1 MQSAELILG
10 SAIGLFT
17 AMLWGIST
25 NVYQSQRDEATP
37 IAISA
42 IKMWTAMA
50 AMTLIVLLPFRSAP
64 FFVPLESAVFL
75 VASVTIG
82 LVIGDLAYLISQERI
97 GVSYAF
103 PISNTFPILTYMIA
117 IIFVGE
123 VIIVSRII
131 GVVVAVAGVILLS
144 RSQSLVEAPRNC
156 VVSEEFEDSTETC
169 TDWLGIGMALLAALC
184 WATGSVLLQR
194 GVEGIDPIDAN
205 FVRMVFGSALFV
217 PIVSISL
224 RRGMPRPTGRA
235 ARIVLVAGLFGMTI
249 GSLLY
254 TYSVK
259 LVGAAIA
266 ALMGSTSPL
275 FALPIS
281 ILALKEGFS
290 SKSILGAVL
299 TVTGVILVIIA
310 V

>member
-1 MQSAELILG
+1 
-10 SAIGLFT
+10 
-17 AMLWGIST
+17 
-25 NVYQSQRDEATP
+25 
-37 IAISA
+37 
-42 IKMWTAMA
+42 
-50 AMTLIVLLPFRSAP
+50 
-64 FFVPLESAVFL
+64 
-75 VASVTIG
+75 
-82 LVIGDLAYLISQERI
+82 
-97 GVSYAF
+97 
-103 PISNTFPILTYMIA
+103 MIA

-156 VVSEEFEDSTETC
+156 VVSEESEDSPQTC

-217 PIVSISL
+217 PIVSVSL

-290 SKSILGAVL
+290 PKSILGAVL